1 MMPELGNFLLCLA
14 AGLALLL
21 SVYPL
26 WGAARQDRRLMALAR
41 PLACGLFACI
51 GGAFLL
57 LVHAFV
63 VNDFTVRYV
72 AENSNSALPVWYRV
86 AATWGAH
93 EGSLLLWVLLLS
105 VWTFA
110 VAIFSRRMP
119 LDAVARVLA
128 VMGMIAFGFLLFIL
142 LTSNPF
148 SRGLPQYPID
158 GRDLNPLLQDIG
170 MIFHPPILY
179 MGYVGFSVAF
189 AFAIA
194 SLLAGRL
201 DTAWARW
208 SRPWTQ
214 AAWMF
219 LTLGIVLG
227 SAWAYYEL
235 GWGGWWFW
243 DPVENASFMPWLVGT
258 ALLHSLAVTEKRG
271 SFRAWTVLLAI
282 AAFSL
287 CLLGT
292 FLVRSGVLVSVHAFA
307 SDPSRGLFI
316 LVLLIVAIGGSLLL
330 YALKG
335 GRVRARVE
343 HTLWSRESFLLGNN
357 ILLMAAMLVVLLGTL
372 LPLVHKELG
381 LGSISIGEPFF
392 NTMFTALM
400 APFALLLGLGPL
412 IRWRRDDVARQIKRL
427 IIALLV
433 TLSLS
438 LALPWLLQD
447 RITAMAVIGL
457 MMALWVLIF
466 ALMEVHERATHRHG
480 FWRGL
485 RTLTRSQWGMVLGHV
500 GVAVTVIGITF
511 SQNYSVERDVRM
523 RPGDSID
530 IHLYHFVFNG
540 VRNIVGPNWTGGEGI
555 IAVTRNGRP
564 EATLYAEKRF
574 YTASRMMMTEAAIS
588 GGLTRDLYAALGE
601 ELSDGSWAVRLYYKP
616 FVRWIWYGGVL
627 MALGGLCCMLDP
639 RYRMRK
645 KSAGGLMNRKLLFI
659 PLVLFLAL
667 AAALFWQLMRN
678 ADGDDPT
685 TLESALIGKPLP
697 EFRLEALNTPGQT
710 LDRRTLIDG
719 KPLLLN
725 VWATWCPTC
734 RAEHQFLNGL
744 AQQGV
749 RVVGMNY
756 KDDRQKAMSWLQ
768 RLGNPYRLSLYDGNG
783 MLGLDLGVYGAPE
796 TFLIDGQGIIRWR
809 HAGDLNERVW
819 REELQPLWDQ
829 YNRRA
834 G

>member
-110 VAIFSRRMP
+110 VALFSRRMP

-142 LTSNPF
+142 FTSNPF

-271 SFRAWTVLLAI
+271 SFRVWTVLLAI

-287 CLLGT
+287 CLLGIHRMFCT
-292 FLVRSGVLVSVHAFA
+292 CRHDAAARHRCAAAAAAGPRPD
-307 SDPSRGLFI
+307 DPAAWR
-316 LVLLIVAIGGSLLL
+316 
-330 YALKG
+330 AL
-335 GRVRARVE
+335 
-343 HTLWSRESFLLGNN
+343 
-357 ILLMAAMLVVLLGTL
+357 
-372 LPLVHKELG
+372 
-381 LGSISIGEPFF
+381 
-392 NTMFTALM
+392 FTALM
-400 APFALLLGLGPL
+400 APFALLLGLGPM
-412 IRWRRDDVARQIKRL
+412 IRWRRDDIARQIKRL
-427 IIALLV
+427 IIALVV

-466 ALMEVHERATHRHG
+466 ALLEVHERATHRHG

-530 IHLYHFVFNG
+530 IHRYHFVFNG

-555 IAVTRNGRP
+555 IAVTHSGRP

-645 KSAGGLMNRKLLFI
+645 KL
-659 PLVLFLAL
+659 
-667 AAALFWQLMRN
+667 Q
-678 ADGDDPT
+678 
-685 TLESALIGKPLP
+685 
-697 EFRLEALNTPGQT
+697 EA
-710 LDRRTLIDG
+710 
-719 KPLLLN
+719 
-725 VWATWCPTC
+725 
-734 RAEHQFLNGL
+734 
-744 AQQGV
+744 
-749 RVVGMNY
+749 
-756 KDDRQKAMSWLQ
+756 S
-768 RLGNPYRLSLYDGNG
+768 
-783 MLGLDLGVYGAPE
+783 
-796 TFLIDGQGIIRWR
+796 
-809 HAGDLNERVW
+809 
-819 REELQPLWDQ
+819 
-829 YNRRA
+829 
-834 G
+834 